1 MYVSGYTI
9 KISAIPWQHI
19 WGTSS
24 RKEHQ
29 KNLSNLSKQSF
40 VNKPRIV
47 KDYEKL
53 DEEIKERIKLT
64 YPLGFTRQL
73 VKFKNAQGQEVSAL
87 PFETEDKY
95 YLVRMTVSQA
105 VDIIAFDDDYDDA
118 GILKDEIRVAYSDK
132 YDDVDD
138 DLVDD
143 DDELE
148 TSVDPADLDDEVG
161 DDDDY

>member
-1 MYVSGYTI
+1 M
-9 KISAIPWQHI
+9 
-19 WGTSS
+19 
-24 RKEHQ
+24 
-29 KNLSNLSKQSF
+29 
-40 VNKPRIV
+40 NKPRIV

-143 DDELE
+143 DDDDLE

>member
-1 MYVSGYTI
+1 MAADLELI
-9 KISAIPWQHI
+9 FKRRFQN
-19 WGTSS
+19 
-24 RKEHQ
+24 
-29 KNLSNLSKQSF
+29 NLSNLSKQSF

-143 DDELE
+143 DDDDLE

>member
-1 MYVSGYTI
+1 MS
-9 KISAIPWQHI
+9 
-19 WGTSS
+19 
-24 RKEHQ
+24 
-29 KNLSNLSKQSF
+29 
-40 VNKPRIV
+40 KPRIV

-53 DEEIKERIKLT
+53 DDEIKERIKLT

-87 PFETEDKY
+87 PFETDDKY

-118 GILKDEIRVAYSDK
+118 GILKDEIRIAYADK
-132 YDDVDD
+132 YDDEVEADVDI
-138 DLVDD
+138 DD
-143 DDELE
+143 DDDDDDDDIE
-148 TSVDPADLDDEVG
+148 TSVDPADLDDEIG

>member
-1 MYVSGYTI
+1 MS
-9 KISAIPWQHI
+9 
-19 WGTSS
+19 
-24 RKEHQ
+24 
-29 KNLSNLSKQSF
+29 
-40 VNKPRIV
+40 KPRIV

-132 YDDVDD
+132 YDDDID
-138 DLVDD
+138 T
-143 DDELE
+143 DEEEIE
-148 TSVDPADLDDEVG
+148 TSVDPADLDDELA